1 MSESALGTDEIPTTI
16 PGDEELA
23 LELELELELELVL
36 QPTNK
41 KVIITAAIFDFLFP

>member
-23 LELELELELELVL
+23 LELELELELVL